1 MRRGRG
7 RLKGAWP
14 AGMVPRMSARTYRL
28 RAAPTVQR
36 SLIAFEKHLDE
47 EQLAAA
53 RAPAGPT
60 LIIAGAG
67 SGKTRTLVFRL
78 AHFLE
83 QGIPPER
90 ILLLTFTNRAAREM
104 LERAAELAASL
115 PGIDP
120 RRLQGG
126 TFHRMGHRT
135 LRRHAERLGFEP
147 GFGILDAEDQR
158 DLLSACISDLGL
170 SVGRRRFPK
179 ADLVAAILSEAVNT
193 QRPIPEVLA
202 RKYPRFEG
210 LASETIE
217 VARRYGERKRA
228 LHAMDFDDLLLHW
241 QRLLAEFPEVRAE
254 LQARYEAILVDEYQ
268 DTNRIQAEIVERLA
282 GNRKNVT
289 VVGDDAQSIY
299 SFRGADLTNILEFPA
314 RYPGCQVHRLTGNH
328 RSTPQILSLANAS
341 IARNTR
347 QFPKELRPLR
357 EAGATPVLVP
367 ARDAVQQAAFLAQR
381 ILELR
386 DEGLA
391 LEDIAVLYRAHYQS
405 MEIQIELSRRGIP
418 YQVRSGQRFFE
429 QAHIKDVLSFLRV
442 ATNPADELAF
452 RRVVRLF
459 PGIGSKS
466 ADALWE
472 AFARSGGPTA
482 ERLAGMETP
491 PLRAQA
497 GWERC
502 RRTLEAIAPAQ
513 AAEAPGT
520 AIETVLA
527 CGYRDH
533 LRESFL
539 NADDR
544 SEDIEQLAAYAAQFS
559 DVTEF
564 LSEVGL
570 LTELSAEDVGA
581 AEEKDEYVTLSSI
594 HRAKGLEW
602 RAVFLV
608 WLAEGHFP
616 TAASMGDP
624 LEEEEERR
632 CFYVALTRACDE
644 LYLTQP
650 ILAAPRDGE
659 RHILRPSRFLQELEG
674 EKAGLWERWSLEEG
688 GEGGGDAPAEAL
700 SREALRQTA
709 RKLLS
714 D

>member
-1 MRRGRG
+1 
-7 RLKGAWP
+7 
-14 AGMVPRMSARTYRL
+14 MSRTYRL
-28 RAAPTVQR
+28 RAAPAATR
-36 SLIAFEKHLDE
+36 SLIDFEKHLDS

-53 RAPAGPT
+53 RAPMGPT

-104 LERAAELAASL
+104 LERAAELTSSL

-126 TFHRMGHRT
+126 TFHRIGHRT
-135 LRRHAERLGFEP
+135 LRRHAEPLGFAA

-158 DLLSACISDLGL
+158 DLLATCISDLGL

-179 ADLVAAILSEAVNT
+179 ADLVSALLSEAVNT

-202 RKYPRFEG
+202 RRYPRFEG
-210 LASETIE
+210 FAGEMIE
-217 VARRYGERKRA
+217 VSRLYRERKRA
-228 LHAMDFDDLLLHW
+228 LNVMDFDDLLLHW
-241 QRLLAEFPEVRAE
+241 QRLLAEFPDVRAE
-254 LQARYEAILVDEYQ
+254 LQERYEAILVDEYQ

-282 GNRKNVT
+282 GNRRNIT

-328 RSTPQILSLANAS
+328 RSSPQILALANAS

-347 QFPKELRPLR
+347 QFPKELRALR
-357 EAGATPVLVP
+357 DDGSLPVLVP
-367 ARDAVQQAAFLAQR
+367 ARDAVQQAAFVAQR

-386 DEGLA
+386 DEGLP
-391 LEDIAVLYRAHYQS
+391 LEEIAVLYRAHYQS

-429 QAHIKDVLSFLRV
+429 QAHIKDVLAFLRV
-442 ATNPADELAF
+442 AMNPADELAF

-472 AFARSGGPTA
+472 SFVRAGGSTA
-482 ERLAGMETP
+482 ERLAAMETP
-491 PLRAQA
+491 PLRALA
-497 GWERC
+497 GWKRC
-502 RRTLEAIAPAQ
+502 KETLEAIAQPESLA
-513 AAEAPGT
+513 APGT
-520 AIETVLA
+520 AIGIVLER
-527 CGYRDH
+527 GYRDH

-539 NADDR
+539 NADAR
-544 SEDIEQLAAYAAQFS
+544 TEDIEQLAAYAAQFP
-559 DVTEF
+559 DANEF
-564 LSEVGL
+564 LSEVSL
-570 LTELSAEDVGA
+570 LTEFSAEDVEGPV
-581 AEEKDEYVTLSSI
+581 EKDEHVTLSSI

-602 RAVFLV
+602 KAVFLI

-616 TAASMGDP
+616 TVAAMGDP

-632 CFYVALTRACDE
+632 CFYVALTRAKDE

-659 RHILRPSRFLQELEG
+659 RHILRPSRFLQELQG

-688 GEGGGDAPAEAL
+688 GEGGEEEGAPPG
-700 SREALRQTA
+700 REALRETA
-709 RKLLS
+709 RKLLGE